1 MDDERHS
8 PMIEDN
14 GSLRYHSNQ
23 AGEDDAVLRSSPNHA
38 IGGSSYH
45 PTCTQSSEASSPTR
59 DVMLQAGAGQQQQL
73 YHTPHHHQHY
83 NQQGY
88 TAKGLP
94 ANDGETTPT
103 SLGLSMSPP
112 AGALRGGC
120 DVYTSEGPDFQG
132 QHRHSRLQQSQQQL
146 QLQEKAA
153 FDARSPMS
161 LSMSPLAYPTGDG
174 GGDGGGH
181 ALDMTNFRQGQPP
194 QQQQPQPSTVNSV
207 LEEVAARRSLGSR
220 SQQQSRDTETARTE
234 TPTSANRR
242 AVAEPRLLWSDLD
255 ADGPS
260 SPAIERKRRA
270 AQGDRS
276 GEDADGARGITTR
289 PAGGASGSGAQLPDD
304 IDFDDD
310 EDPRDILAICK
321 LGDKLGIAAY
331 REAINA
337 IDIQE
342 IHAFNSD
349 MGDTMEGIKLLVR
362 PRLILT
368 DLAMTTN
375 PALFDMVVAPLLEG
389 SDPIEYK

>member
-14 GSLRYHSNQ
+14 GSLRYHSKQ
-23 AGEDDAVLRSSPNHA
+23 AGEDGTVLRSSPNQS
-38 IGGSSYH
+38 IGDSSYH
-45 PTCTQSSEASSPTR
+45 PTCMQSSEASSPTR
-59 DVMLQAGAGQQQQL
+59 DVMLQAGAGQQQHL
-73 YHTPHHHQHY
+73 HHTPHHQQHY
-83 NQQGY
+83 NQQGH
-88 TAKGLP
+88 TASRLP

-112 AGALRGGC
+112 AGALRGGY

-132 QHRHSRLQQSQQQL
+132 QYRTSRLQQPQQQL
-146 QLQEKAA
+146 QLQEQAA

-161 LSMSPLAYPTGDG
+161 LSMSPLAYPTGDA

-181 ALDMTNFRQGQPP
+181 ALEMTDSRQGQPP
-194 QQQQPQPSTVNSV
+194 QQQQPQPSAVNSI

-220 SQQQSRDTETARTE
+220 SQQQGRDTGTE
-234 TPTSANRR
+234 RRGTPTNVNRR
-242 AVAEPRLLWSDLD
+242 AVTEPRLLRSDLD
-255 ADGPS
+255 ADEPS
-260 SPAIERKRRA
+260 SPATARERRA

-276 GEDADGARGITTR
+276 GEGADGARGAATR
-289 PAGGASGSGAQLPDD
+289 PAGGAIGSGAQLPDD

-349 MGDTMEGIKLLVR
+349 MGDTMEGVKLLVR

-375 PALFDMVVAPLLEG
+375 PTLFDMVVAPLLEG
-389 SDPIEYK
+389 GDPIEYK

>member
-1 MDDERHS
+1 MDDELHS
-8 PMIEDN
+8 PMVDDT

-23 AGEDDAVLRSSPNHA
+23 AGKDGTVLRSSPNHA

-45 PTCTQSSEASSPTR
+45 PTFTQSSEASSPTR
-59 DVMLQAGAGQQQQL
+59 DVMLQAGAAQQQHL
-73 YHTPHHHQHY
+73 YHTPHHQQHC

-88 TAKGLP
+88 TASRLP
-94 ANDGETTPT
+94 ANDGEETPT
-103 SLGLSMSPP
+103 SLGLSMSLP
-112 AGALRGGC
+112 AGTLRGGC
-120 DVYTSEGPDFQG
+120 DIYTSEGPDFQG
-132 QHRHSRLQQSQQQL
+132 QHHYSRLQQSQQQ
-146 QLQEKAA
+146 QLQEQEQAA

-161 LSMSPLAYPTGDG
+161 LSMSPLAYP

-181 ALDMTNFRQGQPP
+181 ALDMTNSRQGQPP

-207 LEEVAARRSLGSR
+207 LEEVAAHRSLGSR
-220 SQQQSRDTETARTE
+220 SQQQSRDTETARRG
-234 TPTSANRR
+234 TPTNVSRR
-242 AVAEPRLLWSDLD
+242 AVTEPRLLWSDLD

-260 SPAIERKRRA
+260 SPATARKRRA

-276 GEDADGARGITTR
+276 GEDANGARGTTTQ

-349 MGDTMEGIKLLVR
+349 MDDTMGGIKLLVR

-389 SDPIEYK
+389 GDPIEYK

>member
-14 GSLRYHSNQ
+14 GSLRYHSNH
-23 AGEDDAVLRSSPNHA
+23 AGEDDTVLRSSPNHA
-38 IGGSSYH
+38 IGGNSCH
-45 PTCTQSSEASSPTR
+45 PTCTQSSQASSPTR
-59 DVMLQAGAGQQQQL
+59 DVMLQAGAGQQQHL
-73 YHTPHHHQHY
+73 YHTPHHQQYY

-88 TAKGLP
+88 TASRLP

-112 AGALRGGC
+112 VGALRGGC
-120 DVYTSEGPDFQG
+120 DVYTSKGPDFRG
-132 QHRHSRLQQSQQQL
+132 QHRYSRLQQSQQQQ
-146 QLQEKAA
+146 QLQEQAA
-153 FDARSPMS
+153 FDAKSPMS
-161 LSMSPLAYPTGDG
+161 LTMSPLGHPTGDG

-181 ALDMTNFRQGQPP
+181 PLDMTNSRQEQPP

-207 LEEVAARRSLGSR
+207 LEEVAARRSLRSR
-220 SQQQSRDTETARTE
+220 SQQQSRDTETARRG
-234 TPTSANRR
+234 TPTNVNRR
-242 AVAEPRLLWSDLD
+242 AVTEPRLLWSDLD

-260 SPAIERKRRA
+260 SPTAARKRRE

-276 GEDADGARGITTR
+276 GEDADGERGTTTL
-289 PAGGASGSGAQLPDD
+289 PAGGASGSCAQLPDD

-337 IDIQE
+337 IDIHE

-368 DLAMTTN
+368 DLAMATN

-389 SDPIEYK
+389 GDPIEYK